1 VAACAVRGAEVA
13 GGPLCH
19 RGVGT
24 LAWACIVRDT
34 RPWAGI
40 DGLVA
45 SGPNRRRAV
54 LCSGP
59 GQLHFVISMI
69 FTHPNFEI
77 RNGELPEVQ
86 NSLNFA

>member
-1 VAACAVRGAEVA
+1 VAACSVRGAEVA
-13 GGPLCH
+13 GGRLCH
-19 RGVGT
+19 RGVDALT
-24 LAWACIVRDT
+24 WACAVRDT

-54 LCSGP
+54 LCNGP
-59 GQLHFVISMI
+59 ARLHFVISMI
-69 FTHPNFEI
+69 FTHQNFEI
-77 RNGELPEVQ
+77 RNGDLPKVQ